1 MLHVKFDSEWPSG
14 FKEEDVWTLWTDDND
29 NNDDGR
35 RSMGIL

>member
-14 FKEEDVWTLWTDDND
+14 FKEEDVWTLWTD

-35 RSMGIL
+35 QSTGIL

>member
-29 NNDDGR
+29 NDAAGR
-35 RSMGIL
+35 RSMGKL

>member
-14 FKEEDVWTLWTDDND
+14 FKEDVWTLWTDDND

-35 RSMGIL
+35 QSIGII